1 MLMIHLPQTSIQCL
15 VKRGGGGGGEGTYL
29 IKGSWSREE
38 PSPSSLFNK
47 VNILILVVIIDQ

>member
-47 VNILILVVIIDQ
+47 VNILI